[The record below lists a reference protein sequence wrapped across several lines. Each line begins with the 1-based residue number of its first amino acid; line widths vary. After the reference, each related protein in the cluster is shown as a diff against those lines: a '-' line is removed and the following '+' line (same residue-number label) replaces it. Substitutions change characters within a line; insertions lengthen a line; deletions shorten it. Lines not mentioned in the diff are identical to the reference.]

1 MPNCAEEEHQ
11 GLRRHPQCHS
21 RPLDHISAAQSN
33 STEEAIRERRSLVER
48 YIKCNIADG
57 VIAPPPAP
65 TPLPLPAPAPA
76 LGDLLKIS
84 CSGLG
89 LSLTSKGFLR
99 VVEHVPFPP
108 GLLGFRCIEL
118 SCQCAACGCLVMPG
132 HQPHGCEAH
141 AKTASV

>member
-1 MPNCAEEEHQ
+1 M
-11 GLRRHPQCHS
+11 
-21 RPLDHISAAQSN
+21 
-33 STEEAIRERRSLVER
+33 ER

-65 TPLPLPAPAPA
+65 TPIPLPAPAPA

-99 VVEHVPFPP
+99 VVEHVPFRLVYLDFDALNYLVNAQHAAAWLCQAISPTVVRLTLKLQACDVSP
-108 GLLGFRCIEL
+108 FTEPCLGYSAGNATIAL
-118 SCQCAACGCLVMPG
+118 SRA
-132 HQPHGCEAH
+132 ES
-141 AKTASV
+141 ASCRKQNERP